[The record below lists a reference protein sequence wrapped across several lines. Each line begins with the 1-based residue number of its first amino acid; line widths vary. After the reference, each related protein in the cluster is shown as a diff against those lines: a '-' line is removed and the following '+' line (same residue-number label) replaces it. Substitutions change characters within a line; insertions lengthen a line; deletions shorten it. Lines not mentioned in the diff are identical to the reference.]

1 MLTLG
6 RGGHMRKRYLVVVLG
21 ILSMI
26 SIFIGASDVTLSA
39 IFRGDSNQLYILLI
53 SRIPR
58 LLSVCI
64 TGVGMSICGLIMQQ
78 LTRNKF
84 VSPTTAATMDFAKLG
99 MLIAMV
105 FFTGASFFHKMIF
118 SFIFS
123 LVGTFLFMGIMKQV
137 KFQNSLFIP
146 LIGMMLGNVVNSI
159 TSFIAYQF
167 DLVQNI
173 SSWAQGDFT
182 NIMKGN
188 YELIYLSIPLVFIA
202 FLYANKFTIAGMG
215 EDFSTNLGLNHQ
227 WIVNIGLTIVALITS
242 VIIITVGSIPFVG
255 LIVPNIVSMVLG
267 DHLKHSLG
275 QTALL
280 GAFFLLV
287 CDMIGR
293 LVIYPYEVSIG
304 LTVGI
309 IGSVVFL
316 YLIIRRDKNASA

>member
-6 RGGHMRKRYLVVVLG
+6 RGGHMRKRYLVAVLG

>member
-6 RGGHMRKRYLVVVLG
+6 RGGHMRKRYLVAVLG

-39 IFRGDSNQLYILLI
+39 IFHGDSNQLYILLI

-293 LVIYPYEVSIG
+293 VVIYPYEVSIG

>member
-1 MLTLG
+1 
-6 RGGHMRKRYLVVVLG
+6 MRKRYLVAVLG

>member
-1 MLTLG
+1 MKIKKEGVDLK
-6 RGGHMRKRYLVVVLG
+6 KRYLATLLI
-21 ILSMI
+21 ILSVI
-26 SIFIGASDVTLSA
+26 SVFIGVSEVTLSA
-39 IFRGDSNQLYILLI
+39 ILNGDSHQLYILFV

-58 LLSVCI
+58 LLSVCV
-64 TGVGMSICGLIMQQ
+64 TGIGMSICGLIMQQ

-105 FFTGASFFHKMIF
+105 FFAGASLVHKMLF
-118 SFIFS
+118 AFICS
-123 LVGTFLFMGIMKQV
+123 LFGTFLFMGIMKQV

-188 YELIYLSIPLVFIA
+188 YELLYLSIPLVVVA

-215 EDFSTNLGLNHQ
+215 EDFSTNLGLNHK
-227 WIVNIGLTIVALITS
+227 WIV
-242 VIIITVGSIPFVG
+242 IIG
-255 LIVPNIVSMVLG
+255 LIVPNIVSMYLG
-267 DHLKHSLG
+267 DNLKHSLG
-275 QTALL
+275 HTALL
-280 GAFFLLV
+280 GAVFLLI
-287 CDMIGR
+287 CDVIGR

-309 IGSVVFL
+309 IGSVIFL
-316 YLIIRRDKNASA
+316 YMLMRRDSNASA

>member
-6 RGGHMRKRYLVVVLG
+6 RGGHMRKRYLVAVLG

-293 LVIYPYEVSIG
+293 VVIYPYEVSIG